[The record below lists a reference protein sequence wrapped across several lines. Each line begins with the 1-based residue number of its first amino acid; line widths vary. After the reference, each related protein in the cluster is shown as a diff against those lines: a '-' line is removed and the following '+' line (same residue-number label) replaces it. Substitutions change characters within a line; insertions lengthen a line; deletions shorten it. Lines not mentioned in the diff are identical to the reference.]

1 MNQTEVRKNK
11 SAMTPCYTAPEL
23 FSEDGAYNF
32 KTDLWALGCIMYEL
46 AVGQVPF
53 FDESVGRLMTK
64 IINEEVNF
72 NRKELQNFSDDFVD
86 VLRRLLDKDPN
97 TRISWGEL
105 ERHSFW
111 ELNVPLFDNKENSL
125 KSEVDGSDPYSQQS
139 SRSQSAKNRMGKNNS
154 FGNINAFDVGSN
166 CQTQPNSTPSP
177 QTSNKKKNADI
188 LRLSR
193 NALQNMME
201 EREDEYALR
210 DKPTEVDNADQEFKF
225 DGKDGNKQEDY
236 DSAERN
242 DYGATV
248 TANDNMPNF
257 EKFIKLKNPL
267 EVSVLNVSH
276 VIKRDKRKTH
286 YNNDELDK
294 SIFKESEIPSIEN
307 LMFHQSDKIIKPI
320 IGNKIIEIIPLTTFN
335 KTKLPFQPWKIDKI
349 KEICRSSNI
358 KLMENYLLVI
368 YSLMDQYYN
377 KGDDENLLNL
387 LNYFETIIQ
396 DKEIANNIINTSF
409 ITIFITFLAKNKSE
423 ALKTRVCC
431 IIAYLIR
438 YATVI
443 ENPLDEL
450 GLCKVLDS
458 LVKEKNVEL
467 GRKAIA
473 TLGEYLFF
481 VTTQAEGEEESSAF
495 WKISDESLSTLLYA
509 TELNRDDTI
518 KFYAVKAIENITA
531 LTQIAKLYFTPN
543 DNFLLRFLEIF
554 RFNKNLELRTSAVYT
569 ISHLIRLEPKL
580 YKSFLDKLSLPEL
593 QKFLQNET
601 PKIQQALLNCVLF
614 AVHSESNKQA
624 LLRNENF
631 STFLA
636 FLIQHLDHSNT
647 IMKMKIVLTFAFIL
661 EDTYNIGTF
670 GDKLFSVLQKLRKE
684 NSNELHSAVK
694 VFEGIFTNKM
704 KFHVK
709 NFVSIMSKIMK
720 LNTKMANTNYF
731 EEIVELSNAL
741 LTVAS
746 YSKIMHA
753 LYSLEFLDC
762 LLKIIENNEN
772 VDEYILKN
780 VYEILRNFSENLSA
794 VNENNEFII
803 KRMFVPILKS
813 SLSIK
818 FENKILPLNIAANMI
833 TLILDDDRLYSSTVL
848 EEGKTKYIN
857 TLIIQVL
864 PILKEMLKIE
874 DLVFA
879 TLSFLSLI
887 IERNSAFI
895 KFYKTEGIMDY
906 VFELMKDANF
916 YSNLNII
923 KIFIKLIE
931 YSDTSFSDIISMNL
945 IEKVNFLI
953 ANDTGDNS
961 IFTEYVIELFYD
973 LMFKINEQ
981 KKQIAVNIDKDE
993 FKKFTHKIESVAKNF
1008 KMCIKLLGSDNIVS
1022 RKNVF
1027 FIFKK

>member
-23 FSEDGAYNF
+23 FSEDGVYNF

-86 VLRRLLDKDPN
+86 VLRRLLDKDPQ

-111 ELNVPLFDNKENSL
+111 ELNVTLFDNKENSL
-125 KSEVDGSDPYSQQS
+125 KSDVEAYVDPYSQQS
-139 SRSQSAKNRMGKNNS
+139 SRSQSAKNRIGKTNS
-154 FGNINAFDVGSN
+154 FGSIGAFDVGSN
-166 CQTQPNSTPSP
+166 CQTLPNPGQSP
-177 QTSNKKKNADI
+177 HIKKNADI

-201 EREDEYALR
+201 EREDEYAFK

-225 DGKDGNKQEDY
+225 DGKDGNKNEDY

-242 DYGATV
+242 DYGEKYSQN
-248 TANDNMPNF
+248 ANDNMPNF

-276 VIKRDKRKTH
+276 VIKRDKRKT
-286 YNNDELDK
+286 NPNDELDK

-377 KGDDENLLNL
+377 KGDEENLLNL

-450 GLCKVLDS
+450 GLCRVLDT
-458 LVKEKNVEL
+458 LVKDKNVEL

-509 TELNRDDTI
+509 TEINRDDTI

-543 DNFLLRFLEIF
+543 DSFLSRFLEIF
-554 RFNKNLELRTSAVYT
+554 RYNKNPELRQSAVYT

-580 YKSFLDKLSLPEL
+580 YKSFLDKLPLPEL
-593 QKFLQNET
+593 QKYLQNET
-601 PKIQQALLNCVLF
+601 TKIQQALLNCVLF

-624 LLRNENF
+624 LVRNENF

-636 FLIQHLDHSNT
+636 FLIQHLDHSN
-647 IMKMKIVLTFAFIL
+647 IIIKMKIVLTFSFIL
-661 EDTYNIGTF
+661 EDSYNIGTF
-670 GDKLFSVLQKLRKE
+670 GDKLFSVIQKLRKE
-684 NSNELHSAVK
+684 NSNELHQSVK
-694 VFEGIFTNKM
+694 VFESIFTNKM
-704 KFHVK
+704 KLHVK
-709 NFVSIMSKIMK
+709 NFIALMMKSMK
-720 LNTKMANTNYF
+720 LNTKMSNTNYF

-741 LTVAS
+741 VTVAS
-746 YSKIMHA
+746 YPKIMHE

-762 LLKIIENNEN
+762 LLKIIESTSSISSDNI
-772 VDEYILKN
+772 DEYILKN
-780 VYEILRNFSENLSA
+780 VYEILRNFSENLSS

-906 VFELMKDANF
+906 VFELMKDQNF

-931 YSDTSFSDIISMNL
+931 YSDTSFQDIINMNL

-953 ANDTGDNS
+953 SNDTGDNS

-993 FKKFTHKIESVAKNF
+993 FKKFTNKIESVAKNF
-1008 KMCIKLLGSDNIVS
+1008 KMCIKLLGCDNIVS
-1022 RKNVF
+1022 RKNLF
-1027 FIFKK
+1027 